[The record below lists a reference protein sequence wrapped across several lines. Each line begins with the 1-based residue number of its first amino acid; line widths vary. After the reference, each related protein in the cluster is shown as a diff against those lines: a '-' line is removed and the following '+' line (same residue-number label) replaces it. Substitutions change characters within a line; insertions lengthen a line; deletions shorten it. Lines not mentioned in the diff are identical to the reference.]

1 MIGAAGSPQQAAEK
15 LAADLTLIAEKLD
28 VLRERPDW
36 HHDDVLAPALAALT
50 SAAKSTPAQRAK
62 RRVAKKDAR
71 ADELARAKAARNKFR
86 TPASDRRTGGPNAQ
100 AAKARGLRKPN

>member
-1 MIGAAGSPQQAAEK
+1 MIGATGSPQQAAEK
-15 LAADLTLIAEKLD
+15 VAADLAALAEKLD

-62 RRVAKKDAR
+62 RRAAKDEAR
-71 ADELARAKAARNKFR
+71 ADELARAKAARNRFR
-86 TPASDRRTGGPNAQ
+86 TPASDRRTGGPNAV
-100 AAKARGLRKPN
+100 KARRS